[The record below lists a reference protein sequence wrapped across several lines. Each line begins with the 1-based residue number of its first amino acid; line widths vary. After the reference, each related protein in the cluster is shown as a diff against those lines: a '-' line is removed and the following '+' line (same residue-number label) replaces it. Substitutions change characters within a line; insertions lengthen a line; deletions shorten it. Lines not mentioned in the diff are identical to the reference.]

1 MRNQIWTEA
10 SGEGHLEE
18 MNIKLN
24 PKGLVGLTQVK
35 SGRKSLLG
43 RHKDP
48 KDLGLGN
55 S

>member
-18 MNIKLN
+18 MNIKPN